1 MRPIYYFNRFH
12 RQSKRSGFDNFKF
25 GDFDPNGGTAGGQS
39 GNLAGLVD
47 SGDVVVCDVPVHF
60 GIGRPHDLAELVG
73 LADGHLVAGR
83 EVGYLGLK
91 LFDGDR
97 IGRRRDAAGIG
108 CELDLAGVLTR
119 DLYGPPGVG
128 TVGRVG
134 VYKSIVNALR
144 APVYLIIGSIG
155 RSDLRAERYLFG

>member
-1 MRPIYYFNRFH
+1 M
-12 RQSKRSGFDNFKF
+12 
-25 GDFDPNGGTAGGQS
+25 
-39 GNLAGLVD
+39 VD
-47 SGDVVVCDVPVHF
+47 SGDVVVCDIPVHF
-60 GIGRPHDLAELVG
+60 GIGRAHDLAELVG
-73 LADGHLVAGR
+73 LADGHLVAGG

-119 DLYGPPGVG
+119 YLYGSSGVG

-134 VYKSIVNALR
+134 INKTTINTLC
-144 APVYLIIGSIG
+144 APVYLVIGSIG
-155 RSDLRAERYLFG
+155 RGDLRAERYLFG

>member
-1 MRPIYYFNRFH
+1 M
-12 RQSKRSGFDNFKF
+12 
-25 GDFDPNGGTAGGQS
+25 
-39 GNLAGLVD
+39 VD
-47 SGDVVVCDVPVHF
+47 SGDVIVCDVPVHF

-97 IGRRRDAAGIG
+97 VGRRRDAAGIG

-119 DLYGPPGVG
+119 DLYGSSNIWPFVLIN
-128 TVGRVG
+128 
-134 VYKSIVNALR
+134 VYKTTINTLR
-144 APVYLIIGSIG
+144 APVYLVIGSIG
-155 RSDLRAERYLFG
+155 RSDLRAERYLLY

>member
-1 MRPIYYFNRFH
+1 
-12 RQSKRSGFDNFKF
+12 
-25 GDFDPNGGTAGGQS
+25 
-39 GNLAGLVD
+39 
-47 SGDVVVCDVPVHF
+47 
-60 GIGRPHDLAELVG
+60 VG
-73 LADGHLVAGR
+73 LANGHLVAGR

-119 DLYGPPGVG
+119 YLDGSSGVG
-128 TVGRVG
+128 TVGRVD
-134 VYKSIVNALR
+134 VYKTTINALR
-144 APVYLIIGSIG
+144 APVYLVIGSIG